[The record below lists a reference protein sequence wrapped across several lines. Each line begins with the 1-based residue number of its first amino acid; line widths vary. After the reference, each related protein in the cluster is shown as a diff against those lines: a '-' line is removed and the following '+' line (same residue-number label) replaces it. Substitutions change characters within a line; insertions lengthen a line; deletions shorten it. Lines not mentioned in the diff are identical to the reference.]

1 MNKKRRHTQRYEQ
14 NIYARVQQSSMEQIG
29 REEGLSYDEIKGIF
43 APVHSGKKKAVGS
56 QYSRV
61 SIDEISMRK
70 GFRKFGN
77 CC

>member
-1 MNKKRRHTQRYEQ
+1 MTQLK
-14 NIYARVQQSSMEQIG
+14 VFLLMS
-29 REEGLSYDEIKGIF
+29 L
-43 APVHSGKKKAVGS
+43 PVKKAVGS
-56 QYSRV
+56 QHLRV